1 MQDYVKKIK
10 YLPSVKLTE
19 CLPFWKMA
27 LVGME
32 WNASPI
38 RSPHRLSSAG
48 NGLAVSVAPHWLSRG
63 WDIREALIHK
73 KECSHEV
80 CVLLRRA
87 SRADQGEATRGERAA
102 AKKKIK
108 RVLRDTAWLPY
119 LVTVKTVFC
128 LLWRS
133 GHNSALS
140 GRVSIAL
147 FSTRWWEICFLKT
160 QSSGELCLLSKASH
174 FNRRQQ

>member
-1 MQDYVKKIK
+1 M
-10 YLPSVKLTE
+10 
-19 CLPFWKMA
+19 
-27 LVGME
+27 
-32 WNASPI
+32 
-38 RSPHRLSSAG
+38 
-48 NGLAVSVAPHWLSRG
+48 
-63 WDIREALIHK
+63 
-73 KECSHEV
+73 

-87 SRADQGEATRGERAA
+87 SRADQGEATRGKRAA
-102 AKKKIK
+102 AKKKIIIIK

-147 FSTRWWEICFLKT
+147 FSTRW
-160 QSSGELCLLSKASH
+160 
-174 FNRRQQ
+174 